1 VGGRCAVLGNLDAM
15 ELLEHG
21 SEGALRAE
29 IARQIAAGRRN
40 GSRFVM
46 SIGSPVTP
54 DTPVER
60 VRLYC
65 DLVHELGRA

>member
-1 VGGRCAVLGNLDAM
+1 MTVLGNLDAIGV
-15 ELLEHG
+15 LQGG
-21 SEGALRAE
+21 SEDALRSE

-46 SIGSPVTP
+46 SLGSPVTP
-54 DTPVER
+54 ATPVER

-65 DLVHELGRA
+65 ELAHELGGS